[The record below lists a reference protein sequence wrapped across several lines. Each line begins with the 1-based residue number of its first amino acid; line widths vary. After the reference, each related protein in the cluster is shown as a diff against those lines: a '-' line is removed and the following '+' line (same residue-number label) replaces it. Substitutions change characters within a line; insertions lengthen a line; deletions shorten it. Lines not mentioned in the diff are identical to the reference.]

1 MIIVGDEIITP
12 IGAAGMRLI
21 GPGSG
26 ITPEPSDDRIETVL
40 AMGDIVT
47 ADQVT
52 PLIETG

>member
-1 MIIVGDEIITP
+1 MIIVGDEIIAP

-26 ITPEPSDDRIETVL
+26 ITPEPSDDKIETVL